1 MWDEWGNDFRHE
13 YEEEQH
19 QQQQEE
25 EDSYLKF
32 DFLSVLSKPKVFT

>member
-32 DFLSVLSKPKVFT
+32 DFLSVLSMPKVFA